1 MIKKIHNFLIENNKT
16 ISVCESIT
24 AGALSSKL
32 ISNPGS
38 SAFFKGSLVVYNDEI
53 KNKLLKIDLEK
64 IKKFSAVSKEISLEM
79 AKSVKK
85 IFDSDYSVSTTG
97 NAGPQNSDKISKK
110 GGLFIT
116 IVTPSKIITK
126 EYSLKDQRSKNI
138 QNAVDFA
145 INLLYKNLK

>member
-1 MIKKIHNFLIENNKT
+1 MLEIPKISTTPLAHEFGVLCIFNVGPAIQ
-16 ISVCESIT
+16 S
-24 AGALSSKL
+24 G
-32 ISNPGS
+32 
-38 SAFFKGSLVVYNDEI
+38 NDGDSM
-53 KNKLLKIDLEK
+53 KIDLEK

-116 IVTPSKIITK
+116 VVTPSKIITK

-138 QNAVDFA
+138 QNAE
-145 INLLYKNLK
+145 N